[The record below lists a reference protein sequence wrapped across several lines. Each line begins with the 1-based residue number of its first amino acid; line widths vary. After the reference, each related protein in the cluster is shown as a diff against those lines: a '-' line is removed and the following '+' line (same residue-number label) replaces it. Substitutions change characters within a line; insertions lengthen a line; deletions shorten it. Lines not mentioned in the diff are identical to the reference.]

1 MENFSV
7 LVNELDA
14 LIWSMALV
22 SLCLGAGLYLSVRL
36 GFPQVRLI
44 GEMVRL
50 LFGDK
55 KSEHG
60 ISSFQSFATTVG
72 ARVGMGNIAGV
83 ATAVFIGGPGSIF
96 WMWMITFIGAASAFT
111 ESVLGQA
118 YKIKNSSGVFM
129 GGPAYYLEHGL
140 KCKNYAR
147 LFAVL
152 AVMGPGLL
160 LPGVQI
166 NSLVLVFEE
175 AFAVDRTIV
184 GFICCAL
191 LAFIIFGSIKR
202 ISKVAE
208 ILTPFMCLIYMGF
221 AVIILGMN
229 FDKIPGMLQMIVT
242 SAIGAEPLFAGII
255 GSAVSWGVKRG
266 IYSNEAGMGCGAIK
280 LVLHRL

>member
-140 KCKNYAR
+140 K
-147 LFAVL
+147 
-152 AVMGPGLL
+152 
-160 LPGVQI
+160 
-166 NSLVLVFEE
+166 
-175 AFAVDRTIV
+175 
-184 GFICCAL
+184 
-191 LAFIIFGSIKR
+191 
-202 ISKVAE
+202 
-208 ILTPFMCLIYMGF
+208 
-221 AVIILGMN
+221 
-229 FDKIPGMLQMIVT
+229 
-242 SAIGAEPLFAGII
+242 
-255 GSAVSWGVKRG
+255 
-266 IYSNEAGMGCGAIK
+266 
-280 LVLHRL
+280 